1 MILTLVKIELL
12 KIFRKWR
19 TYIGFIAIGILVPLL
34 HLAMYLEGQHSLEFI
49 TRGLRDS
56 FVLVGK
62 LLNGYWISYI
72 ILNALTV
79 HIPFLVALVAGDLL
93 AGEATAGTYR
103 VLITRPVSRMQVVT
117 SKFIAG
123 IIYTGTLIL
132 WLAIMSLA
140 IGLAVFGT
148 GELIVMSPDAIIIFE
163 KGDILWRFILAY
175 GFATLS
181 MSVVCSL
188 AILFSSLVENAIGPI
203 VATMAIIII
212 FIILSAFDVEILRE
226 IRPYLF
232 TNYILQWRELF
243 YDPLNLEKII
253 KATLILAGHILLFFT
268 ATSIIFKK
276 KDILS

>member
-56 FVLVGK
+56 FVLVGN

-103 VLITRPVSRMQVVT
+103 VMITRPVSRMQVVT

-123 IIYTGTLIL
+123 IIYTSSLVF
-132 WLAIMSLA
+132 WLAIMSLV
-140 IGLAVFGT
+140 IGLTVFGT

-163 KGDILWRFILAY
+163 KSDILWRFILAY

-243 YDPLNLEKII
+243 NDPLNLEKII
-253 KATLILAGHILLFFT
+253 KATLILAGHVVLFFT
-268 ATSIIFKK
+268 ATSVIFKR

>member
-1 MILTLVKIELL
+1 MIFTLVKIELM

-34 HLAMYLEGQHSLEFI
+34 HLAMYLEGQNSIDFV

-56 FVLVGK
+56 FILVGN

-79 HIPFLVALVAGDLL
+79 HIPFLITLVAADLL

-103 VLITRPVSRMQVVT
+103 ILITRPVSRMQIVI
-117 SKFIAG
+117 SKYLAG
-123 IIYTGTLIL
+123 MIYTGSLIS
-132 WLAIMSLA
+132 WLAFMSLVV
-140 IGLAVFGT
+140 GLIVFGS
-148 GELIVMSPDAIIIFE
+148 GELIVAGSDAIIIFD
-163 KGDILWRFILAY
+163 KSDVLWRFFLAY
-175 GFATLS
+175 GFGILS

-203 VATMAIIII
+203 VSTMALIII
-212 FIILSAFDVEILRE
+212 FIILSAFDVAILRE
-226 IRPYLF
+226 IKPYLF
-232 TNYILQWRELF
+232 TNYILDWREF
-243 YDPLNLEKII
+243 FNDPLDLPEISKSV
-253 KATLILAGHILLFFT
+253 LILSGHIMLFFT
-268 ATSIIFKK
+268 ATSFIFNK